1 MKNNGWTGLSIVK
14 RYQYRWV
21 FLIAICWT
29 LLDFF
34 RFIIFAIIEKNIEHP
49 FLDLSALVICI
60 RFVFVFAA
68 SLWMGYL
75 IVFKLK
81 KLFRSVPLWIGMI
94 LKALLLCFITAF
106 CYAILF
112 YFVYLLI
119 YGYDLELTSHL
130 FVDYYSY
137 KYRVINNS
145 GIWLLLFV
153 MTQLIIE
160 INEKYS
166 PGIFKDILL
175 GKYITP
181 KEEKRIILFID
192 LKDSTAI
199 AEQLGHKKY
208 FLFIRDCIYHISIAI
223 LNCGGNI
230 YQYVGDE
237 VVVSW
242 PFSAKNSTCSVQ
254 ALIEARK
261 LLQKEANY
269 FRNKYDILPDFRAG
283 LHVGDVMIGEIGII
297 KKDLAMSGDP
307 MNTAARI
314 KAAAGE
320 LNKRY
325 IASKDFI
332 DAADLKEWQSESVGV
347 IELKGKENGLELFY
361 LKI

>member
-1 MKNNGWTGLSIVK
+1 MKRNGRTGLSIVK

-21 FLIAICWT
+21 LLIALYWT

-34 RFIIFAIIEKNIEHP
+34 RFFIFTIIEKNLDHP

-60 RFVFVFAA
+60 RVIFVFAA

-75 IVFKLK
+75 IVFRFK
-81 KLFRSVPLWIGMI
+81 KLFRSIPLWIGML
-94 LKALLLCFITAF
+94 LKALLLCLITAF

-112 YFVYLLI
+112 YFVYLFI
-119 YGYDLELTSHL
+119 YGYGLELTSHL

-175 GKYITP
+175 GKYISP

-237 VVVSW
+237 VVASW
-242 PFSAKNSTCSVQ
+242 PFSEKNSFYSVQ
-254 ALIEARK
+254 ALIDARK
-261 LLQKEANY
+261 LLQKENNY
-269 FRNKYDILPDFRAG
+269 FRNKYDVLPDFRAG

-314 KAAAGE
+314 KAAAGG

-332 DAADLKEWQSESVGV
+332 DAANLKEWQSESVGV

>member
-1 MKNNGWTGLSIVK
+1 MKNNGWIGLSIVK

-21 FLIAICWT
+21 FLIAICWA

-34 RFIIFAIIEKNIEHP
+34 RFFIFAIIEKNIEHP

-60 RFVFVFAA
+60 RIIFVFAA

-81 KLFRSVPLWIGMI
+81 KLFRTIPLWIGMI
-94 LKALLLCFITAF
+94 LKALLLCLITAL
-106 CYAILF
+106 CYTILF
-112 YFVYLLI
+112 YFVYLFI
-119 YGYDLELTSHL
+119 YDYDFQLTSHL
-130 FVDYYSY
+130 FADYYSY

-153 MTQLIIE
+153 ITQLIIE

-175 GKYITP
+175 GKYIIP

-242 PFSAKNSTCSVQ
+242 PFSIKNCSGSVQ

-261 LLQKEANY
+261 LLQKETNY
-269 FRNKYDILPDFRAG
+269 FRDKYDVTPDFRAG
-283 LHVGDVMIGEIGII
+283 LHVGEVMIGEIGII

-307 MNTAARI
+307 MNTTARI

-320 LNKRY
+320 LNKKY

-332 DAADLKEWQSESVGV
+332 DAAGLKKWQSESVGI